1 MLLGTLLLALL
12 GGGAL
17 LLALI
22 TDVPA
27 TASSDSVAEQEAI
40 VRRFYAAVN
49 DAVRTGDLS
58 LLDDVAVTHTDRMPG
73 AAGTR
78 CDLRC
83 RVSALHR
90 LDPDV
95 RLRVD
100 DVLVDGDRV
109 VARLSIQT
117 SDRPALL
124 GLPLHGTL
132 APWAPVDFLR
142 VADGRIVELQPAR
155 DLALVE
161 SLGRATLESVPP
173 APYRLGLVRLNLQPG
188 TTIPDL
194 SAGGAMILLV
204 ERGTLVVQVDQPS
217 WVQRA
222 GLTHDPEREER
233 LAAGT
238 IPLFAGERIVLDA
251 ATGYTLRSTG
261 SEDAVVLCAAALA
274 GDGGPTNRWIRAR
287 SLDEILF
294 NPAES
299 ESVAQS
305 GAPISWPS
313 GVRSE
318 LIADGTVKTR
328 PVASATLEL
337 TRLTLSSHADLPIHD
352 TPGSAL
358 LLVETGS
365 AVVDLI
371 AGDAAVRPRPQ
382 VLQTRIGPQASSSA
396 RLPRITQ
403 GGNALFQPGVSAG
416 VRTVESEP
424 LVLLILTVEPGPG
437 ESLRERHRPLSGDDR
452 DDLTKRAHDAA
463 VSPAYQA
470 PPPPGP
476 CPKARAHHVCL
487 YGETESTDWTT
498 PF

>member
-27 TASSDSVAEQEAI
+27 TARSDSVAEQEAI

-403 GGNALFQPGVSAG
+403 GGNAVFQPGVSAG
-416 VRTVESEP
+416 VRTVENEP

-437 ESLRERHRPLSGDDR
+437 ES
-452 DDLTKRAHDAA
+452 
-463 VSPAYQA
+463 
-470 PPPPGP
+470 
-476 CPKARAHHVCL
+476 
-487 YGETESTDWTT
+487 
-498 PF
+498 